1 MSPAPAGLR
10 GATAPGGAAG
20 GGAGLPG
27 GPGVAAGEVATV
39 RRGRRGFWRTFL
51 GEPVAAASFTVM
63 AIFVLA
69 ALLAPWLGLPD
80 PVRGSLIDR
89 LKPPLTPGH
98 PLGTDEFGR
107 DLLSRV
113 VWGGRVSLGVGFA
126 AVSIAVAI
134 GVTLGLIS
142 GYLGG
147 RFDFWVQRLVDM
159 LMAFPYIL
167 LALMIVAILGP
178 GLMNTMLAISIAGVP
193 YYVRIARSSALALR
207 KREFVEAAE
216 AAGASAGRILLRHVL
231 TNSLSPIVVAATLD
245 VGWMIMA
252 AAGMSFLGLGAQ
264 PPQAEWGV
272 MLSNGRQFLRVAPW
286 VSLVPGTMI
295 FVVVL
300 VLNLLGDRLRDLL
313 DPRMM
318 GR

>member
-1 MSPAPAGLR
+1 MSAVPTGLR
-10 GATAPGGAAG
+10 GPAGPPGPADVDAVPAP
-20 GGAGLPG
+20 L
-27 GPGVAAGEVATV
+27 
-39 RRGRRGFWRTFL
+39 GRRSFWRAFL
-51 GEPVAAASFTVM
+51 GEPVAAVSF
-63 AIFVLA
+63 AILAVILLA
-69 ALLAPWLGLPD
+69 AVLAPWLGLPD

-89 LKPPLTPGH
+89 LTPPLAPGH
-98 PLGTDEFGR
+98 LLGTDEFGR

-113 VWGGRVSLGVGFA
+113 VWGARISLGVGFA
-126 AVSIAVAI
+126 AVGIAVAI
-134 GVTLGLIS
+134 GVTLGLVS

-178 GLMNTMLAISIAGVP
+178 GLMNTMLAISIAGIP

-216 AAGASAGRILLRHVL
+216 AAGASSVRVLLRHVL
-231 TNSLSPIVVAATLD
+231 VNSLSPIVVAATLD

-264 PPQAEWGV
+264 PPLAEWGV

-313 DPRMM
+313 DPRMV